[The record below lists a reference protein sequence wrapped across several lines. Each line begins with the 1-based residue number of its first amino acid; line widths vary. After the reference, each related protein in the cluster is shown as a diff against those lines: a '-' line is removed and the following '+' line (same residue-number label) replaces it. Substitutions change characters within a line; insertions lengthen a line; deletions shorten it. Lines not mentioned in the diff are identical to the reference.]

1 MKGTS
6 VQRKCP
12 AKSVFEAMN
21 SMEPYP
27 TDLPEQPAPAK
38 PALLKYVEENP
49 VAAVFQALAAG
60 FAIGMIIRLIEG
72 SQEKDP
78 KINLKRKPSL
88 DEAKFHFGSLVLP
101 FLWPAW
107 KAAQEGY
114 GKSADSVR
122 DLVEQ
127 VRKGKLNKEG
137 KAKLAEIEK
146 WAGREA
152 EMLKALGK
160 KGAKELEAWL
170 EQEAEQLSDLG
181 EIGKKKAKDVED
193 WVEKEIIPAAEC
205 GWKKLK
211 KLLG

>member
-1 MKGTS
+1 
-6 VQRKCP
+6 
-12 AKSVFEAMN
+12 
-21 SMEPYP
+21 MEPYQTNPNEP
-27 TDLPEQPAPAK
+27 TVPAK
-38 PALLKYVEENP
+38 TALLKYVEENP

-60 FAIGMIIRLIEG
+60 FAIGMLIRLIEG
-72 SQEKDP
+72 SPDKAA
-78 KINLKRKPSL
+78 KIDVKRKPSL
-88 DEAKFHFGSLVLP
+88 DEAKFHLGSLVLP

-137 KAKLAEIEK
+137 KARLAEIEK

-170 EQEAEQLSDLG
+170 EEEAAQLSDLG
-181 EIGKKKAKDVED
+181 EIGKKKAKDVEQ
-193 WVEKEIIPAAEC
+193 WVEKEILPAAES

-211 KLLG
+211 KFLA